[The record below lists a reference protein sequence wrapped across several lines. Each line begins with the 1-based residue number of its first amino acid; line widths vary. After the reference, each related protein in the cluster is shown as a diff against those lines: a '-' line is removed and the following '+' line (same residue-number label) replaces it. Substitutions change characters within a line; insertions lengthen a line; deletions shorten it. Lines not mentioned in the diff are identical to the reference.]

1 MGYEVRLTAKARGD
15 LNEIVA
21 YIAQDNPLAA
31 ERLGDELAAEAV
43 SLSNYPYRGGVVR
56 RRRNVRRLVHGSYLI
71 VYRIF
76 ESNRLIE
83 ILRFW
88 HVKTSMLLS
97 RGEASG
103 RARMVGARPPKSR
116 SSAENDLVHNRASFA
131 A

>member
-31 ERLGDELAAEAV
+31 ERLGDELAAEAD
-43 SLSNYPYRGGVVR
+43 SLSNYPYRGGWVR

-88 HVKTSMLLS
+88 H
-97 RGEASG
+97 
-103 RARMVGARPPKSR
+103 GARGVPR
-116 SSAENDLVHNRASFA
+116 LR
-131 A
+131 